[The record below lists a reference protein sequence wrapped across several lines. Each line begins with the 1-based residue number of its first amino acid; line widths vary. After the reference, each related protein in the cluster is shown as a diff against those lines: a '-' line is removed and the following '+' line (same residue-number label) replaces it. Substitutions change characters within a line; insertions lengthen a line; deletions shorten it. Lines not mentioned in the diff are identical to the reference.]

1 VAGKGGDKRPIIIV
15 KKKAHGHAGHHG
27 GAWKVAYADFVTA
40 MMAFFMVMWI
50 IGMDQNV
57 RNSIEGYFSNPIGYK
72 KGYNAGRSPLSSGAS
87 PAVVQTTPV
96 SLLSRQAEE
105 DTLEK
110 KGGEIKEKLK
120 EAGLNA
126 IGDRIEIIK
135 TNDGLRIEL
144 AEGLNGQEF
153 FALASASMTETMKK
167 TLEIIAGE
175 LSPLRNPII
184 VEGHTDA
191 AQYAGLY
198 SNWELSA
205 DRANAARRT
214 MEAAGLNGA
223 RVVEVRGMADRQLR
237 NPGNPLDPRNR
248 RITILLPFV
257 TPPPGEADPAAAP
270 TSAPTTA
277 KPGTSGTS
285 GA

>member
-1 VAGKGGDKRPIIIV
+1 VAAKGGEKRPIIIV
-15 KKKAHGHAGHHG
+15 KKKAHGHGGHHG

-57 RNSIEGYFSNPIGYK
+57 RNSIEGYFSNPVGYK
-72 KGYNAGRSPLSSGAS
+72 KGYNAGRSPLSSGSS
-87 PAVVQTTPV
+87 PAMVKTTPV

-105 DTLEK
+105 EDLEK

-120 EAGLNA
+120 DAGLTA

-135 TNDGLRIEL
+135 TSDGLRIEL
-144 AEGLNGQEF
+144 AEGANGQEF
-153 FALASASMTETMKK
+153 FALASASMTETMRK

-175 LSPLRNPII
+175 LSPLRNPIV

-198 SNWELSA
+198 TNWELSA

-214 MEAAGLNGA
+214 MEGAGLNGA
-223 RVVEVRGMADRQLR
+223 RIVEVRGMADRQLR

-257 TPPPGEADPAAAP
+257 TPPAGEADAP
-270 TSAPTTA
+270 SAPTTG
-277 KPGTSGTS
+277 KPGTPGTSGT
-285 GA
+285 

>member
-1 VAGKGGDKRPIIIV
+1 VAAKGDKRPIIIV
-15 KKKAHGHAGHHG
+15 RKKGHGHGGHHG

-57 RNSIEGYFSNPIGYK
+57 RNSIEGYFSNPVGYK
-72 KGYNAGRSPLSSGAS
+72 KGYNAGRSPLSSGSS
-87 PAVVQTTPV
+87 PAAVQTTPV
-96 SLLSRQAEE
+96 SLLNRAEE
-105 DTLEK
+105 EKDLVK
-110 KGGEIKEKLK
+110 KGAEIKDKLK
-120 EAGLNA
+120 EAGLTA

-144 AEGLNGQEF
+144 AEGGSGQEF

-167 TLEIIAGE
+167 TLGIIAVE
-175 LSPLRNPII
+175 LSPLRNPIV

-223 RVVEVRGMADRQLR
+223 RIVEVRGMADRQLR

-257 TPPPGEADPAAAP
+257 TPSPDAETPASVPTKPSTPG
-270 TSAPTTA
+270 S
-277 KPGTSGTS
+277 PGTSGD
-285 GA
+285 

>member
-1 VAGKGGDKRPIIIV
+1 VAGKGEKRPIIIV
-15 KKKAHGHAGHHG
+15 KKKGHGHGGHHG

-57 RNSIEGYFSNPIGYK
+57 RNSIEGYFSNPVGYK
-72 KGYNAGRSPLSSGAS
+72 KGYNSGRSPLSSGAS
-87 PAVVQTTPV
+87 PAVVKTTPV
-96 SLLSRQAEE
+96 SLLSRKEEE
-105 DTLEK
+105 DDLEK
-110 KGGEIKEKLK
+110 KGTEIKDKLR
-120 EAGLNA
+120 EAGLTA

-135 TNDGLRIEL
+135 TSEGLRIEL
-144 AEGLNGQEF
+144 AEGGSGQEF
-153 FALASASMTETMKK
+153 FALASASMTATMKK

-214 MEAAGLNGA
+214 MEGAGLNGA

-257 TPPPGEADPAAAP
+257 TPPADADAPA
-270 TSAPTTA
+270 TA
-277 KPGTSGTS
+277 KPSTPGTSG
-285 GA
+285 G